1 MKIKMKLS
9 FLKSLRFRVMV
20 LLVIIGILPCIIAES
35 VIVSSYEN
43 RAVELKN
50 ISVKNQ
56 CDILGKQLMKEE
68 IFKISPVRR
77 LLTVSGYVS
86 SVFSGRILVINEM
99 EELLK
104 DTYDIDEGKYV
115 LSEAVIKCFEGRKY
129 RIL

>member
-68 IFKISPVRR
+68 YLKISPVR
-77 LLTVSGYVS
+77 GY
-86 SVFSGRILVINEM
+86 
-99 EELLK
+99 
-104 DTYDIDEGKYV
+104 
-115 LSEAVIKCFEGRKY
+115 
-129 RIL
+129 

>member
-68 IFKISPVRR
+68 YLNIPSQR
-77 LLTVSGYVS
+77 LLTVSWLCFLP
-86 SVFSGRILVINEM
+86 FSA
-99 EELLK
+99 EE
-104 DTYDIDEGKYV
+104 
-115 LSEAVIKCFEGRKY
+115 F
-129 RIL
+129 

>member
-68 IFKISPVRR
+68 YLKYPQSEVINSELAMF
-77 LLTVSGYVS
+77 S
-86 SVFSGRILVINEM
+86 SVFSGRILVINRDGRIV
-99 EELLK
+99 K

-115 LSEAVIKCFEGRKY
+115 L
-129 RIL
+129 

>member
-68 IFKISPVRR
+68 YLKYPQSEVINSELAMF
-77 LLTVSGYVS
+77 S
-86 SVFSGRILVINEM
+86 SVFSGRILVINR
-99 EELLK
+99 
-104 DTYDIDEGKYV
+104 DG
-115 LSEAVIKCFEGRKY
+115 
-129 RIL
+129 